1 MYIDYEKIGKKLR
14 FGEKFFYE
22 MKIASN
28 CAYIKKN
35 IKKVKK
41 RLKGKTPII
50 AAFYVYDDTKWK
62 CQSVYDLMEKDERF
76 EPYIFVTK
84 NAAPE
89 NNCNYQTDEDFNK
102 VYVFFKNKDMRV
114 LKAFDTAKGCYI
126 PFEEMSPKPDI
137 IIYQH
142 PWYVETSQGP
152 VVCSKFALTYYV
164 PYFIAT
170 TKMPIEY
177 DLRFHQYVY
186 KHFVLNELI
195 KDDFARKMRNKAK
208 NVIPV
213 GHPQLDEFYLT
224 EEAHE
229 KKYII
234 YAPHWSVCGN
244 NIRLSTFDWSR
255 QTILEFASQHKEL
268 NWVFKPHPLL
278 YKFLYTSGFMTK
290 EEADNYYNKWR
301 EIGVVCNSGGYIDL
315 FKASYALI
323 TDSGS
328 FLTEYL
334 LTGNPCIH
342 LISKDGAEYNDMVK
356 KISESYYQAYNITE
370 LQQYLNE
377 IVLNKLDTK
386 KPARQNVLKDLN
398 LKNNNCAENIIKTIL
413 LDVNK
418 I

>member
-22 MKIASN
+22 IKIASN

-114 LKAFDTAKGCYI
+114 LKAFDTAKGRYI

-152 VVCSKFALTYYV
+152 VVCSKFALTYYI
-164 PYFIAT
+164 PYYISDTNEWF
-170 TKMPIEY
+170 EY
-177 DLRFHQYVY
+177 QLRFHRYIY
-186 KHFVLNELI
+186 KYFIPTENIKSSYAKHMPDKGQKLI
-195 KDDFARKMRNKAK
+195 
-208 NVIPV
+208 VT
-213 GHPQLDEFYLT
+213 GHPQLDYYYLNPKQP
-224 EEAHE
+224 EN
-229 KKYII
+229 KYII
-234 YAPHWSVCGN
+234 YAPHWTVCGN
-244 NIRLSTFDWSR
+244 NIRYGTFDWNGR
-255 QTILEFASQHKEL
+255 EILEYAENHPEL

-278 YKFLYTSGFMTK
+278 YKFLYTSGYMSK
-290 EEADNYYNKWR
+290 EAADEYYRRWAKAG
-301 EIGVVCNSGGYIDL
+301 ILYDKGDYLDL
-315 FKASYALI
+315 FRKSQMLI
-323 TDSGS
+323 TDCGS
-328 FLTEYL
+328 FLIEYFV
-334 LTGNPCIH
+334 TQKPCIH
-342 LISKDGAEYNDMVK
+342 LLSEKFKGNNFVQQICKTYYEAKNINEFNEY
-356 KISESYYQAYNITE
+356 
-370 LQQYLNE
+370 
-377 IVLNKLDTK
+377 LDILINRGQDPK
-386 KPARQNVLKDLN
+386 KPEREEVLAKLN
-398 LKNNNCAENIIKTIL
+398 LTGTYCAKNILEDIIKDIG
-413 LDVNK
+413 
-418 I
+418 

>member
-114 LKAFDTAKGCYI
+114 LKAFDTAKGRYI

-164 PYFIAT
+164 PYFISDT
-170 TKMPIEY
+170 EERFEC
-177 DLRFHQYVY
+177 DLRFHRYIY
-186 KHFVLNELI
+186 KYYIPN
-195 KDDFARKMRNKAK
+195 DFYKKLYSPFMPDNGKK
-208 NVIPV
+208 LVTV
-213 GHPQLDEFYLT
+213 GYPFFDYFYLNK
-224 EEAHE
+224 EEQDN
-229 KKYII
+229 KYTI
-234 YAPHWSVCGN
+234 YAPHWTVCGN
-244 NIRLSTFDWSR
+244 NIRYGTFDWNGR
-255 QTILEFASQHKEL
+255 EILEYAENHPEL

-278 YKFLYTSGFMTK
+278 YKFLYTSGYMSK
-290 EEADNYYNKWR
+290 EAADEYYRRWAKAG
-301 EIGVVCNSGGYIDL
+301 ILYDKGDYLDL
-315 FKASYALI
+315 FRKSQMLI
-323 TDSGS
+323 TDCGS
-328 FLTEYL
+328 FLIEYFV
-334 LTGNPCIH
+334 TQKPCIH
-342 LISKDGAEYNDMVK
+342 LLSEKFKGNNFVQQICKTYYEAKNINEFNEY
-356 KISESYYQAYNITE
+356 
-370 LQQYLNE
+370 
-377 IVLNKLDTK
+377 LDILINRGQDPK
-386 KPARQNVLKDLN
+386 KPEREEVLAKLN
-398 LKNNNCAENIIKTIL
+398 LTGTYCAKNILEDIIEDIG
-413 LDVNK
+413 
-418 I
+418 

>member
-1 MYIDYEKIGKKLR
+1 MYIDYEKIGKNLR

-102 VYVFFKNKDMRV
+102 VYDFFKNKDMRV

-137 IIYQH
+137 ITYQH

-164 PYFIAT
+164 PYFVSDT
-170 TKMPIEY
+170 DESFEY
-177 DLRFHQYVY
+177 DLRFHRYVHVRLDY
-186 KHFVLNELI
+186 IRIVRNLI
-195 KDDFARKMRNKAK
+195 HRRTRNLP
-208 NVIPV
+208 NRRWQLPVHRRSCRHRRLWNFGLRSHVI
-213 GHPQLDEFYLT
+213 
-224 EEAHE
+224 
-229 KKYII
+229 
-234 YAPHWSVCGN
+234 
-244 NIRLSTFDWSR
+244 
-255 QTILEFASQHKEL
+255 
-268 NWVFKPHPLL
+268 
-278 YKFLYTSGFMTK
+278 
-290 EEADNYYNKWR
+290 
-301 EIGVVCNSGGYIDL
+301 L
-315 FKASYALI
+315 F
-323 TDSGS
+323 
-328 FLTEYL
+328 
-334 LTGNPCIH
+334 
-342 LISKDGAEYNDMVK
+342 
-356 KISESYYQAYNITE
+356 
-370 LQQYLNE
+370 
-377 IVLNKLDTK
+377 
-386 KPARQNVLKDLN
+386 N
-398 LKNNNCAENIIKTIL
+398 L
-413 LDVNK
+413 
-418 I
+418 